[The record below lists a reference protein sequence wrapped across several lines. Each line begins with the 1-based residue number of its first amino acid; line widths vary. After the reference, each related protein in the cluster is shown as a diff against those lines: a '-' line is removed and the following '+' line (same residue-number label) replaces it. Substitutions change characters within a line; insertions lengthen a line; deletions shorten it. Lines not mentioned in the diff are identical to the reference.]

1 MRRALAV
8 AGCGVLT
15 VGATACESTEQESSK
30 LAREDKQ
37 AVVGP
42 TSLKLGAVNHSV
54 RVADVTLLRDAGR
67 TAVAVRL
74 TGTSAAP
81 QLRVPVLVSVTG
93 SDGKQLYSNTAGGL
107 EPSLQRIGVLL
118 PRHPEWW
125 VDDQVLTS
133 TTPTAAQVRVGSGT
147 SSKDGAIPTLA
158 TSGVA
163 LSSSSGS
170 AVLNGGVVSHSSKTL
185 DGIAVFA
192 VYLRAGKVVAA
203 GRALIE
209 QLPGG
214 STAPVP
220 FEIFLVGNPSG
231 ATLELT
237 VVPTA
242 A

>member
-15 VGATACESTEQESSK
+15 VGITACESTEQESAK
-30 LAREDKQ
+30 LARENKQ
-37 AVVGP
+37 TVAGP
-42 TSLKLGAVNHSV
+42 ASLKLGAVNHSV
-54 RVADVTLLRDAGR
+54 RVADVTLLSNAGR

-74 TGTSAAP
+74 TGTSTSA
-81 QLRVPVLVSVTG
+81 QLRVPLLVTVTG
-93 SDGKQLYSNTAGGL
+93 SGGKQLYSNDTGGL

-118 PRHPEWW
+118 PGRPEWW

-133 TTPTAAQVRVGSGT
+133 KTPTGAQVRVGTGT
-147 SSKDGAIPTLA
+147 SAAAAGIPALT

-163 LSSSSGS
+163 LSSSAGS
-170 AVLNGGVVSHSSKTL
+170 EVVNGGVVNRSSRTL
-185 DGIAVFA
+185 NKVAVFA
-192 VYLRAGKVVAA
+192 VYVRAGKVVAA
-203 GRALIE
+203 GRAVIE

-220 FEIFLVGNPSG
+220 FEIFLVGNPAG
-231 ATLELT
+231 GTLELT